1 MATVDTT
8 QKYGTGGQALGAN
21 QLNPHLYERK
31 ALIDAR
37 KEQYFGQ
44 LSNTKSMPKNS
55 GKQIKKYHIIPLLD
69 DRNINEMGLDA
80 KGAKYANGNLYGS
93 SKDIGVITEK
103 LPVLA
108 EGAEKVNRV
117 GYTRREIS
125 SNLEKFG
132 FHTDF
137 TEELLDFDSDA
148 ELLQHFVRENMNGA
162 VQINEAQLQKDLLN
176 NAGLVHYTGTATS
189 KANISTTELTYADL
203 IRLSVALDN
212 NRTPKHTTII
222 TGTRMI
228 DTKTIPACRVAY
240 VGSELIP
247 TLEAMKDFHNQPAL
261 VKAEKYAGGTTLLNG
276 EYGAIAGFRIVV
288 VPEMM
293 RWAGKGEDNSN
304 TAYYR
309 TGGKLDVF
317 PFLVVGDESFSD
329 IGFQT
334 DGKSNKFK
342 TITKR
347 GGLDTATSDKP
358 FGDKGFSSVMW
369 WYGFMAERP
378 ERIGLILTAAK
389 L

>member
-1 MATVDTT
+1 MPNTATS
-8 QKYGTGGQALGAN
+8 QRYGTGQTAMGAN
-21 QLNPHLYERK
+21 QLVTHMYERK

-37 KEQYFGQ
+37 KKQYFGQ
-44 LSNTKSMPKNS
+44 LSSTKYMPRNS
-55 GKQIKKYHIIPLLD
+55 GKQIKKYAYIPLLD
-69 DRNINEMGLDA
+69 DRNINDMGIDA
-80 KGAKYANGNLYGS
+80 RGAKIDNGNLYGS
-93 SKDIGVITEK
+93 SKDIGVFTNK
-103 LPVLA
+103 VPVLA

-137 TEELLDFDSDA
+137 TEELEYFDSDA
-148 ELLQHFVRENMNGA
+148 QLVQHYIRLNMDGA
-162 VQINEAQLQKDLLN
+162 VEINERQLQSDLLN
-176 NAGLVHYTGTATS
+176 NAGLVRYTGTATS
-189 KANISTTELTYADL
+189 KTTISTTELTYADL
-203 IRLSVALDN
+203 IRLSIDLDN

-247 TLEAMKDFHNQPAL
+247 TLEAMKDYHNGPAL
-261 VKAEKYAGGTTLLNG
+261 IKAEKYAGGTTLLEG
-276 EYGAIAGFRIVV
+276 EYGAIAGFRIIV
-288 VPEMM
+288 VPDMM
-293 RWAGKGEDNSN
+293 KWAGGGSDNTNS
-304 TAYYR
+304 AYYT

-317 PFLVVGDESFSD
+317 PFLVVGDESFTE

-347 GGLDTATSDKP
+347 GGLQTATSAMP
-358 FGDKGFSSVMW
+358 YGDKGFSTVLW

-378 ERIGLILTAAK
+378 ERIGLILTGAK